1 MGHLEQFYDVSKNS
15 CTKVYTKIFL
25 ASRNHSICL
34 PKSQICEL
42 KILLCFYEV
51 SGAVLRCLEKFMY

>member
-1 MGHLEQFYDVSKNS
+1 MGQIEQFYDVSKNS

-42 KILLCFYEV
+42 KILLCFY
-51 SGAVLRCLEKFMY
+51 GAFRAVLRCLES